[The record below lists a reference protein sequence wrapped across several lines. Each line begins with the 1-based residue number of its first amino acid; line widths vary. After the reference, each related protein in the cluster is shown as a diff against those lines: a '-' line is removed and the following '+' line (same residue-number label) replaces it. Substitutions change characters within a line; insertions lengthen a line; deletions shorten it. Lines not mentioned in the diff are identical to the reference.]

1 MPPVTRPRRLPAGF
15 WRGSTSRGGRSAA
28 PRFRK
33 QYRKGTKIGARKRAT
48 RGQGNVIKLTTLSKK
63 QEMVSIEYRE
73 QLDMQSMGYGD
84 ASTPLQT
91 PFLLRTNM
99 NNPVIGG
106 TTGNNR
112 NINVVVSKL
121 QQSPPGTGV
130 STDPSFTR
138 ESYQDDPNLAG
149 RLSEYFDEYRSA
161 VVVSSE
167 VTYSIRPKLNQVG
180 RLGPQGPQ
188 FSLIPWMDNAT
199 DTAGD
204 TRLRVNDPNISGE
217 LTVFNVR
224 QGAQSQLYD
233 NTGVFKN
240 SDLKLSVPGMRFTKL
255 NVTPNSARGC
265 TYTMK
270 YSPKSAFQLSDW
282 RDCKDE
288 LEIKSVASQPTGP
301 KQSYSYLGIGIQGP
315 QGTRY
320 AWQPALCVVEV
331 VVKYNICFSE
341 RVNRRGNNEPIPHT
355 SEL

>member
-1 MPPVTRPRRLPAGF
+1 MPPTTRPRRLPPGF
-15 WRGSTSRGGRSAA
+15 WRGSTSRRSAA
-28 PRFRK
+28 PRFRR
-33 QYRKGTKIGARKRAT
+33 QYRKGTKIGARKRAV

-73 QLDMQSMGYGD
+73 QLDMQSMGYGTT
-84 ASTPLQT
+84 ANPLQT

-130 STDPSFTR
+130 STDPTFTR

-180 RLGPQGPQ
+180 RLSPQGPE
-188 FSLIPWMDNAT
+188 FSLIPWYTNAT
-199 DTAGD
+199 DTEGIS
-204 TRLRVNDPNISGE
+204 RLVVNEANVSGE
-217 LTVFNVR
+217 LTVWNVR

-233 NTGVFKN
+233 DTGVFKN

-255 NVTPNSARGC
+255 NVTPSSARGC
-265 TYTMK
+265 SYKML
-270 YSPKSAFQLSDW
+270 YSPKSAFQISDW
-282 RDCKDE
+282 RDCRDE
-288 LEIKSVASQPTGP
+288 LEIKSVPSQPTGP
-301 KQSYSYLGIGIQGP
+301 KQAYSYLGIGIQGP

-320 AWQPALCVVEV
+320 GWQPTPCVVEV
-331 VVKYNICFSE
+331 VVKYNIMFSE
-341 RVNRRGNNEPIPHT
+341 RINKRGNNEPLAHG
-355 SEL
+355 EL